1 MGGDKNRDENVI
13 SHFGGEWKAFNYLD
27 SERLEDVREQF
38 NSYVRPLPQGFLTR
52 KDLVIADFGAG
63 SGRWAH
69 FFLDSAKQVYMLEP
83 GVESFAL
90 LRQRFSANPK
100 AALLNETVS
109 DNSVPDSSLD
119 LAVSL
124 GVLHHIPSTLKGIQD
139 ISKKIKPGGYFLCY
153 LYYAL
158 ENKPFAYRL
167 LWKFSNLFRLAISK
181 LPFIARRAVC
191 EIIAGIFYFP
201 LARVSKAVE
210 KLGMSTGNIPLHHY
224 AQMSYYVMRNDAYDR
239 FGTSLEQRFTQLEI
253 TQMLS
258 QSGFDMSTLTFSKDE
273 PFWTFSIRKP

>member
-13 SHFGGEWKAFNYLD
+13 SHFGGKWKAFNYLD
-27 SERLEDVREQF
+27 SKRLEDVREQF

-52 KDLVIADFGAG
+52 KDLVITDFGAG

-100 AALLNETVS
+100 VALLNETVS

-167 LWKFSNLFRLAISK
+167 LWKFSNLFRLTISK

-191 EIIAGIFYFP
+191 EIIAGLFYFP
-201 LARVSKAVE
+201 LARVSKAAE
-210 KLGMSTGNIPLHHY
+210 KLGMTTQNIPLHHY

-239 FGTSLEQRFTQLEI
+239 FGTSLEQRFTRSEI
-253 TQMLS
+253 TEMLI

>member
-1 MGGDKNRDENVI
+1 MGSDKNRDENVI

-90 LRQRFSANPK
+90 LRQRFATSPK
-100 AALLNETVS
+100 AVLLNETVS

-239 FGTSLEQRFTQLEI
+239 FGTSLEQRFTRSEI
-253 TQMLS
+253 TEMLI

-273 PFWTFSIRKP
+273 PFWTFSIRNP